1 MSSIPRKKKYD
12 QFSVYIISLS
22 QTAVL
27 AQESL
32 KGWAGMQEGSFQ
44 RFRLPNQLTCF
55 PTTTRHICISRDGN
69 ASDRLT
75 SSMQQARKKL
85 CQTCRDARRKTSL
98 NLILTWDGLFVGCC
112 LDSRMLVEE
121 GIFIVPFIVNSFIH
135 LLCVK
140 WKGHGIPICCSI
152 KIPTEVLWLRAN

>member
-1 MSSIPRKKKYD
+1 MMQKNSQTFRCFNEISFLMSSIPRKKKYD

-55 PTTTRHICISRDGN
+55 PTTTQHICISRDGN

-112 LDSRMLVEE
+112 LDSVACLWKRV
-121 GIFIVPFIVNSFIH
+121 F
-135 LLCVK
+135 LLC
-140 WKGHGIPICCSI
+140 P
-152 KIPTEVLWLRAN
+152 LL